1 MKKIDDQADGGCCC
15 CSEETAATCSC
26 KIEDGDGEGCN
37 CGQDYSE
44 NGLLKKEIIK
54 LAIGMALFLPAV
66 FLALDFRVELVLYLT
81 AYFIVGGEVLLR
93 ALKNIRKGQIF
104 DENFLMCIAT
114 VGAFGIGAYPEG
126 VAVMLFYQL
135 GELVQNIAVS
145 HSRKSISGLMDIRP
159 DFANLKEGDE
169 IRKVAP
175 ETVATGALI
184 VVRPGERV
192 PLDGIVTEGISTLD
206 TSSITGEALPKEVET
221 GTEIYSGSIN
231 INGFLTVKVTKIY
244 GESTVAKILDLV
256 ENAAN
261 RKAPTESFITKF
273 AKYYTPAVV
282 FAATALAILPPLLM
296 NGQHFSV
303 WIYRALIFLV
313 ASCPCALLISI
324 PLGFFGGIGG
334 ASKNGILLKGGNYLE
349 ALNRVDTVV
358 FDKTGTLTKG
368 TFKVTNIE
376 PAGSTGNSVGGSISE
391 NELLEYAAL
400 AECFSTHPIAVSI
413 RNAYGKEL
421 EKNRIESYEELAGY
435 GTKVKA
441 DGKEILAGS
450 VKLMK
455 KENILSSEEKEIG
468 TFVHIA
474 VDGNYQGF
482 LVVSD
487 ELKDGAAQAIKNL
500 RATGV
505 RRIVMLTG
513 DKKAV
518 GQKIGS
524 EIGLDEVFA
533 ELLPQQK
540 VEKLEELKK
549 NKSSKGAVIF
559 VGDGINDAPALM
571 QADVGVAMGGLGSD
585 AAIEAADVVLM
596 TDEPQK
602 LADAIFIAHRTKQ
615 IVWQNIIFAF
625 AVKAVVLTLG
635 AGGLATMWEA
645 VFADVGVA
653 LIAVANAAR
662 VLNVKVK

>member
-1 MKKIDDQADGGCCC
+1 MKKLKKEAPESFRSSAPETTEVCSCHLDDDGGC
-15 CSEETAATCSC
+15 SC
-26 KIEDGDGEGCN
+26 GHDRSDDG
-37 CGQDYSE
+37 S
-44 NGLLKKEIIK
+44 LKKEIIK

-66 FLALDFRVELVLYLT
+66 ILSLNFKIELVLYLA

-93 ALKNIRKGQIF
+93 AVKNSMRGQIF

-135 GELVQNIAVS
+135 GELFQNIAVS
-145 HSRKSISGLMDIRP
+145 HSRKSITGLMDIRP

-169 IRKVAP
+169 IRRVAP
-175 ETVATGALI
+175 EEVAAGDLI
-184 VVRPGERV
+184 VIRPGERV
-192 PLDGIVTEGISTLD
+192 PLDGVVTEGVSTLD
-206 TSSITGEALPKEVET
+206 TSSITGEALPKEAET
-221 GTEIYSGSIN
+221 GTEIYSGTIN
-231 INGFLTVKVTKIY
+231 INGFLTVKVTKVY

-282 FAATALAILPPLLM
+282 FAAAALAILPPMLM
-296 NGQHFSV
+296 SGQHFST

-334 ASKNGILLKGGNYLE
+334 ASRNGILLKGGNYLE

-376 PAGSTGNSVGGSISE
+376 PAGNAAADGE
-391 NELLEYAAL
+391 RAAAEKKLLEYAAL

-413 RNAYGKEL
+413 RNAYGEEI
-421 EKNRIESYEELAGY
+421 EKKRIESYEELAGY
-435 GTKVKA
+435 GTKVRA

-450 VKLMK
+450 LRLME
-455 KENILSSEEKEIG
+455 KENLAAAEEKQTG

-474 VDGNYQGF
+474 VDGIYQGY

-487 ELKDGAAQAIKNL
+487 EIKEDAAKAVKNL
-500 RATGV
+500 RAAGV

-518 GQKIGS
+518 GEKIGS
-524 EIGLDEVFA
+524 ELGLDEVFA

-540 VEKLEELKK
+540 VEKLEELQK

-602 LADAIFIAHRTKQ
+602 LADAIQIAHRTKQ

-662 VLNVKVK
+662 VLNVKCK